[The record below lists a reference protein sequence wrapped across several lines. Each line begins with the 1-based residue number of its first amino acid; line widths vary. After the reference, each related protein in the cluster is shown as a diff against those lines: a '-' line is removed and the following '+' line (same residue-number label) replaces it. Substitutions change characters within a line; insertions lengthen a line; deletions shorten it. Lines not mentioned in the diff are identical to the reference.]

1 MTSAVEELVL
11 RITGDSRSGEEAIR
25 RVQKAW
31 SGLGRYLRQNKD
43 QIGQAA
49 DQMRRAEEKAQQLTA
64 RLDQTAKAGRF
75 LGVVFGGLAAAGGKL
90 IQSTARV
97 AMRNEILALSLY
109 VVGENAGYSRA
120 EMDALTEQVKGL
132 GITTSQARLGLTRM
146 VQSQLDLAEA
156 TNLASTAQDLAVIA
170 GENSSETFGNLME
183 AVTSLQP
190 RLLRQYGIVAT
201 TNQILGDLSDSTDAT
216 AKRNKML
223 QFVLGEGSRV
233 AGVYSEA
240 MGVVGKRITSIPRL
254 LEEAKAAFGKHF
266 LPIIGMA
273 VDVLSQLLKWF
284 ERLPEGVQQALAMMV
299 LFGTGLSAVLA
310 VVAGLMAA
318 LPMIISGIGAVSAAL
333 SPLLPVLAGVAVVI
347 GALISA
353 GALLA
358 LAWKKDWGG
367 IRTAIEEAWKKIT
380 PRLSELIALVRLWGE
395 HIALQAKRIWN
406 SVTTLLQPV
415 FEKLAAL
422 VRSIDLSGMFDTL
435 MDAFNVAGNYISAW
449 LDTINRLLRGEGLR
463 AFSSL
468 EDAAIDGL
476 TLVALVFDKYISK
489 ALVWGWNLVV
499 NVANGITK
507 AAQTILVKAAQMI
520 GNVLSRFLA
529 PGSPPKEGPLSKIAE
544 WGKGV
549 MNTFLQSFA
558 LADFGMM
565 REALSPIRAALEGA
579 VQAGDLDEAEFGQVF
594 GQVREQVA
602 GLISEFRKTGEI
614 SESTLGQ
621 IAETLGEGSEE
632 YVKFLRLQLEHR
644 QALDDL
650 SKVHEEVA
658 DAEAKGFIPAHLKQ
672 KLQIAEDAA
681 NAAKEELDWQSEYL
695 AMQQESVDLQ
705 QQLVD
710 VLDRLGDAMDKA
722 SSGADAGGGAGLA
735 EALGLGDLG
744 DAAAGLDALSARL
757 GEMTPEFA
765 EMRKRVV
772 EWIARF
778 REFLALPT
786 EKKLMSI
793 AQYLSDATGIDFAG
807 FLQGIFDIANQIEEE
822 GLLAVIEEWIQTGLD
837 YIEENHEEWG
847 EVINDFLATMFDV
860 AIGLL
865 VAEIN
870 SWALGLEGVML
881 FVLARYLQLLIA
893 QQALWALQLLVW
905 FGGIIRFW
913 IDLLQNKI
921 PAWSNSLKSWMGSL
935 IASFVAKAIGEA
947 ASWAAGL
954 VAIGYQIVARI
965 KEGVNAVWDMAGFIG
980 GKLSGL
986 AKSILSGAWLA
997 GFLSVGKAIV
1007 KNLQDGFNIR
1017 WDEFWESV
1025 RRKLEGLSALF
1036 PWSEPKDSRSP
1047 LRGLADSGRAIAENL
1062 AAGIDFSPV
1071 LGALQVE
1078 LARTQ
1083 RMLDGATGAMGGVN
1097 IHQTFEGGINFPNV
1111 RDGRD
1116 ALGVRRELDRNT
1128 LRASMAART
1137 AGV

>member
-1 MTSAVEELVL
+1 
-11 RITGDSRSGEEAIR
+11 
-25 RVQKAW
+25 
-31 SGLGRYLRQNKD
+31 
-43 QIGQAA
+43 
-49 DQMRRAEEKAQQLTA
+49 
-64 RLDQTAKAGRF
+64 
-75 LGVVFGGLAAAGGKL
+75 
-90 IQSTARV
+90 
-97 AMRNEILALSLY
+97 
-109 VVGENAGYSRA
+109 
-120 EMDALTEQVKGL
+120 
-132 GITTSQARLGLTRM
+132 
-146 VQSQLDLAEA
+146 
-156 TNLASTAQDLAVIA
+156 
-170 GENSSETFGNLME
+170 
-183 AVTSLQP
+183 
-190 RLLRQYGIVAT
+190 
-201 TNQILGDLSDSTDAT
+201 
-216 AKRNKML
+216 
-223 QFVLGEGSRV
+223 
-233 AGVYSEA
+233 
-240 MGVVGKRITSIPRL
+240 
-254 LEEAKAAFGKHF
+254 
-266 LPIIGMA
+266 MA
-273 VDVLSQLLKWF
+273 VDLLAQLLKWF
-284 ERLPEGVQQALAMMV
+284 EKLPEGVQQALAMMV

-318 LPMIISGIGAVSAAL
+318 LPMIISGIGAVFAAM
-333 SPLLPVLAGVAVVI
+333 SPLLPVLAAAAAVI
-347 GALISA
+347 GVLIGA

-367 IRTAIEEAWKKIT
+367 IRTAIEETWKKIA
-380 PRLSELIALVRLWGE
+380 PRLNELIALARMWGE

-422 VRSIDLSGMFDTL
+422 IRSIDLSGMFDTL

-476 TLVALVFDKYISK
+476 TLVALVFDKYVSK

-520 GNVLSRFLA
+520 GNVLGRFLA

-565 REALSPIRAALEGA
+565 REALSPIRSALEGA
-579 VQAGDLDEAEFGQVF
+579 VQAGDLDEVEFGQIF

-650 SKVHEEVA
+650 SKVHAEVA

-710 VLDRLGDAMDKA
+710 VLDKLGDAMDKA
-722 SSGADAGGGAGLA
+722 AGGADVGGGGEGLI
-735 EALGLGDLG
+735 EAMGLGDLG
-744 DAAAGLDALSARL
+744 DAAAGLDTLSVGL

-765 EMRKRVV
+765 AMRENVV
-772 EWIARF
+772 RWIARF
-778 REFLALPT
+778 KEFLALPID
-786 EKKLMSI
+786 KKLMSI
-793 AQYLSDATGIDFAG
+793 ALYLSDATGIDFAG
-807 FLQGIFDIANQIEEE
+807 FLQDIFDIANQIEEE

-837 YIEENHEEWG
+837 YIEENHEEWA
-847 EVINDFLATMFDV
+847 EVVGDFLATVFSV

-865 VAEIN
+865 VTEIN
-870 SWALGLEGVML
+870 SWSLGLEGVML
-881 FVLARYLQLLIA
+881 SVWAHYLQRLIA
-893 QQALWALQLLVW
+893 RRAILALQLLVW
-905 FGGIIRFW
+905 FGGIIQFW

-935 IASFVAKAIGEA
+935 IASFVAKAIAEA

-954 VAIGYQIVARI
+954 VEIGYQIVAKI
-965 KEGVNAVWDMAGFIG
+965 KEGANAVWDMAVFIG

-986 AKSILSGAWLA
+986 ASSILAGEWLA
-997 GFLSVGKAIV
+997 GFLNVGKAIV
-1007 KNLQDGFNIR
+1007 KNLQDGFNLR

-1025 RRKLEGLSALF
+1025 RRKLEGLAGLF
-1036 PWSEPKDSRSP
+1036 PWSEPKDPRSP
-1047 LRGLADSGRAIAENL
+1047 LRGLADSGRSIAENL

-1071 LGALQVE
+1071 MGALQME

-1083 RMLDGATGAMGGVN
+1083 RMLDAAGAVGTGATITQQFGDVV
-1097 IHQTFEGGINFPNV
+1097 FPNV

-1128 LRASMAART
+1128 LRASMVART